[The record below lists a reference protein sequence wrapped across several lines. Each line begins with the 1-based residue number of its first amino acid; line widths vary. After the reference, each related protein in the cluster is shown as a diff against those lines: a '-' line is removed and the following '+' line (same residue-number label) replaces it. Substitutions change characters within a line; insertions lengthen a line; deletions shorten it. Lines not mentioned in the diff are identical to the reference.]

1 MYSRLLVPL
10 DGSKTAETVLPVA
23 RHLAARLKIPV
34 ELLAVVDLAEIA
46 AHLQADKA
54 RVFDAVLANE
64 AKNSARYLR
73 EIAGTFPGAD
83 VKVEVERGRADEVI
97 AVHGAGAGVLT
108 TMATHGRSGLGR
120 VLVGSVTEKVLRA
133 TRNPLLVVR
142 AGAESGAAGS
152 ATLKS
157 VVLPL
162 DGSELAESILP
173 AVAELAQALNLELTL
188 FRAYH
193 IPYESYGA
201 EDNFS
206 ALYYDELIAAVRE
219 EAVAYLDKAAARA
232 KSLGIAKVA
241 CVAKEGLS
249 ADEIIAHGKKT
260 PGALI
265 AMASHGRSG
274 FKRAV
279 LGSVSETVVRHA
291 TAPVLVLRPG

>member
-46 AHLQADKA
+46 AHLPADKA

-157 VVLPL
+157 VVFPHLTVLENVRVALQRRRGHSL
-162 DGSELAESILP
+162 DFWHSAKALD
-173 AVAELAQALNLELTL
+173 ALNERAREL
-188 FRAYH
+188 
-193 IPYESYGA
+193 
-201 EDNFS
+201 
-206 ALYYDELIAAVRE
+206 
-219 EAVAYLDKAAARA
+219 LD
-232 KSLGIAKVA
+232 SV
-241 CVAKEGLS
+241 GLS
-249 ADEIIAHGKKT
+249 AY
-260 PGALI
+260 
-265 AMASHGRSG
+265 ASTVAVELPYGR
-274 FKRAV
+274 KRA
-279 LGSVSETVVRHA
+279 LEIA
-291 TAPVLVLRPG
+291 TTLALEPEMMLLDEPT